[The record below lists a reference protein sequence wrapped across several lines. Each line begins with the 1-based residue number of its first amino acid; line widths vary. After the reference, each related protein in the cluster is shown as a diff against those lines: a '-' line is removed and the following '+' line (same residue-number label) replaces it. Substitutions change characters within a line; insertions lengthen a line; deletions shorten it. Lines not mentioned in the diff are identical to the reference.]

1 MKTYN
6 YCYKTRV
13 NVFAFHLLDKGKCMI
28 IFTRTNFGAE
38 AQLSFCQPEF
48 LSLRRK
54 NKKHMKITGK
64 IVNKEANHKKGCK

>member
-1 MKTYN
+1 MIEESLKQNMLLLNNEKYN

-38 AQLSFCQPEF
+38 AQLSFC
-48 LSLRRK
+48 
-54 NKKHMKITGK
+54 
-64 IVNKEANHKKGCK
+64 